1 MPSSTWRMEN
11 TEKRL
16 AALAFKD
23 SDVRDASRIP
33 RVLPPLMS
41 LACWSAALGLGGS
54 SVNLLTH
61 LGTQEG
67 REEITQGLEDRL
79 QTGVEETGI
88 LSRPCTDLEWFVW
101 S

>member
-1 MPSSTWRMEN
+1 MEN
-11 TEKRL
+11 TAKRL

-33 RVLPPLMS
+33 RVLSPLVA
-41 LACWSAALGLGGS
+41 LACWSAALGLEGS

-61 LGTQEG
+61 LGTQKG
-67 REEITQGLEDRL
+67 QREITQGVGDIL

-88 LSRPCTDLEWFVW
+88 LSLPCTNLEWFVW
-101 S
+101 L